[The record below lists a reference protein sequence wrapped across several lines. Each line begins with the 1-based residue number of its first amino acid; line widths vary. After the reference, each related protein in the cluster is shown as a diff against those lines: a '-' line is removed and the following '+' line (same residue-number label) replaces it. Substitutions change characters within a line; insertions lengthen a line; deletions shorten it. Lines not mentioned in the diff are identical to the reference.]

1 MNFRNFSLLLIIC
14 FSFTQ
19 IGMTQQ
25 LTTNENGE
33 KIIVYPDGSWEYAE
47 EAKIKDSN
55 EKGNPLT
62 TLAIYKSKSDL
73 DMAILI
79 AESAAA
85 EEVEAIQK
93 AENAK
98 HKRLL
103 VEDELKEAERSDE
116 YSKAEIKEIKS
127 ELKET
132 ENMEKEANTNWKKA
146 AKKAKKASALITMD
160 PEKRAKELNKY
171 DLYQMAKVPQSDSD
185 ETPAGMFPGEIPP
198 AESGEKPENENTYLA
213 DQNAAYD
220 KVFAKYKPEED
231 VLFNPPAAECNLV
244 FDGVDEFSG
253 KKRKDVAEQLFFTHT
268 NEELRSIFKDQDYM
282 TCTGYLSSLTGGLI
296 FLTLNITIASKS
308 AQREYGI
315 LEKGSQ
321 INIKLLNG
329 ENVRLVNKKTN
340 MGTEN
345 TLENSVSYRAQYLI
359 SSGDEKELKKSEVDK
374 VRIIWSSGYEDY
386 EIYEL
391 DFFIDQF
398 NCLDK

>member
-1 MNFRNFSLLLIIC
+1 
-14 FSFTQ
+14 
-19 IGMTQQ
+19 
-25 LTTNENGE
+25 
-33 KIIVYPDGSWEYAE
+33 
-47 EAKIKDSN
+47 
-55 EKGNPLT
+55 
-62 TLAIYKSKSDL
+62 
-73 DMAILI
+73 
-79 AESAAA
+79 
-85 EEVEAIQK
+85 
-93 AENAK
+93 